1 MVYELVYWPD
11 PLLKEK
17 CEPVPEVTDAVRW
30 FLQEL
35 EETMMHEKGV
45 GLAAPQVGR
54 PLCAI
59 ALLKADGTPMSLVN
73 PRIVKFSPEKV
84 RVREGCLSLPG
95 YFETMTRSEWVEV
108 EGLDKNGQPTHFHA
122 DGLFGQACQHEVE
135 HLDGIVFVDHLS
147 ALKRDIARKKVR
159 KELLL
164 RSVDPKEYEEVG
176 DQEEREALESR
187 ARQEL

>member
-1 MVYELVYWPD
+1 MIYELVYWPD

-30 FLQEL
+30 FLSEL
-35 EETMMHEKGV
+35 EETMLHEKGV

-54 PLCAI
+54 PLRAI
-59 ALLKADGTPMSLVN
+59 ALLKPDGTAMSVVN
-73 PRIVKFSPEKV
+73 PVVVARSKELV

-95 YFETMTRSEWVEV
+95 YFEMMHRSEWVEMA
-108 EGLDKNGQPTHFHA
+108 GLDKNGEPVRFHA
-122 DGLFGQACQHEVE
+122 DGLLGQACQHETE

-164 RSVDPKEYEEVG
+164 RSVDPKEYEERG
-176 DQEEREALESR
+176 LAH
-187 ARQEL
+187 EL